1 MSVDAV
7 VSRIPEAVY
16 VLTQDDDTPVPLEEA
31 YVNPLVDW
39 MLFRA
44 FSKDA
49 AGGAESGLAA
59 QHYQSFVEQLGI
71 KQGADSTLSARKKVF
86 NGGEM

>member
-1 MSVDAV
+1 
-7 VSRIPEAVY
+7 
-16 VLTQDDDTPVPLEEA
+16 
-31 YVNPLVDW
+31 DW

-71 KQGADSTLSARKKVF
+71 KQGADSALSARKKVF
-86 NGGEM
+86 NGGGV

>member
-1 MSVDAV
+1 
-7 VSRIPEAVY
+7 
-16 VLTQDDDTPVPLEEA
+16 
-31 YVNPLVDW
+31 
-39 MLFRA
+39 A

-71 KQGADSTLSARKKVF
+71 KQGADRALSARKKVF
-86 NGGEM
+86 NGGGV